1 MKENLLILISGNG
14 LQILD
19 KAGIDDGDTLIRK
32 IDEKDLSRFGLIK
45 SIIKSGDYKRVIFGT
60 QDISFQRFTFFISLF
75 LFLTGKFSGFIADEN
90 GMTKKF
96 SMLRFVFLE
105 IPMFIAEIIA
115 SGIVALFFHIRF
127 PLKLRQIRKKK

>member
-1 MKENLLILISGNG
+1 MKENLLILISGNRR
-14 LQILD
+14 QILD
-19 KAGIDDGDTLIRK
+19 KAGIEAGDTLIRK

-45 SIIKSGDYKRVIFGT
+45 SIIKSGEYKRVIFGT

-105 IPMFIAEIIA
+105 IPVFITEIIA

>member
-1 MKENLLILISGNG
+1 LKEYLLILISGNG
-14 LQILD
+14 HQILET
-19 KAGIDDGDTLIRK
+19 AGIDSGDTLIRK

-45 SIIKSGDYKRVIFGT
+45 SIIKSGEYNQVIFGT

-96 SMLRFVFLE
+96 SMFRFIFLE
-105 IPMFIAEIIA
+105 VPIFIAEVIA
-115 SGIVALFFHIRF
+115 SGIVALFFHIKF